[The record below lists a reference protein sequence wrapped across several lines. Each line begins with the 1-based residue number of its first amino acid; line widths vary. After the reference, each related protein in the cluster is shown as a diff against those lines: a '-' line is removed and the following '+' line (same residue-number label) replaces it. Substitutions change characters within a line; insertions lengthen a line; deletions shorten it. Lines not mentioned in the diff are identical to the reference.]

1 MFTSHVYNN
10 LKRDYLMDNNQYQ
23 PIAPQPGQAIP
34 PNAPPPAPIPPQPPQ
49 KKKTG
54 LWIALGV
61 GAVVLIVGIVVAVV
75 LLKSTQ
81 KSSPSPSASAKPQAS
96 NDNLTTDTVMSKIN
110 DHFASSYKLVQLG
123 ANDTS
128 NIQKGELGMRS
139 SKTPP
144 FYKVDGY
151 DYYNDYDG
159 GSSVTIETY
168 AEPSSSTASYPLPA
182 DTSVRKE
189 VAGVYTDLGLV
200 KKDSPVFEV
209 DTYTGHGLICT
220 ITTSS
225 AEGSVNDARCGAIDS
240 YADMA
245 KKLKPFA
252 DVLPDINDNT
262 VLLNLKVSNSTTAGY
277 QKASV
282 MVGDV
287 GASAGGSN
295 TLFYKPDG
303 GKWTYFM
310 NGANGPT
317 DCSAYNTPDLRKAF
331 AGDECV
337 SQGSMSTVK

>member
-1 MFTSHVYNN
+1 
-10 LKRDYLMDNNQYQ
+10 MDNNQFQ
-23 PIAPQPGQAIP
+23 PTAPEPGQAVP
-34 PNAPPPAPIPPQPPQ
+34 PNNQPPQMPPQPPP

-61 GAVVLIVGIVVAVV
+61 IAVLLIIGIVLAVM
-75 LLKSTQ
+75 LLTGEKKPT
-81 KSSPSPSASAKPQAS
+81 PSPSASAKPQADS
-96 NDNLTTDTVMSKIN
+96 GTLTTDAVMAKIN
-110 DHFASSYKLVQLG
+110 DHFASSYKIVKLG
-123 ANDTS
+123 ATDTA
-128 NIQKGELGMRS
+128 NIQKGELGLRPS
-139 SKTPP
+139 QAVP

-151 DYYNDYDG
+151 EYYNDYDG
-159 GSSVTIETY
+159 GSSLGISTY

-182 DTSVRKE
+182 DTSIRKE

-200 KKDSPVFEV
+200 KKDTPVAYT
-209 DTYTGHGLICT
+209 DTYMGRGLICT

-337 SQGSMSTVK
+337 AQGSMSTVK